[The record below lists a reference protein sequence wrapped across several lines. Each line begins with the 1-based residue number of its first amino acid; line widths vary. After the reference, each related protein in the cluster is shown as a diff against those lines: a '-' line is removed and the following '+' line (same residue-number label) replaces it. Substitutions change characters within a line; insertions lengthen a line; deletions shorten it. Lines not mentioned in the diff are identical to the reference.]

1 MSSTIYKDGYYYL
14 SGDGATNQSSSGL
27 PIIEMPYNASTIFLV
42 SIMSI
47 AFRNMVEVFFFFFN
61 KFPQVG
67 RNIVES
73 RIFFLFSFFL
83 RMVLRGINF
92 NRCFVRFPLSRI

>member
-1 MSSTIYKDGYYYL
+1 MSSTIYKDGYYYYL

-47 AFRNMVEVFFFFFN
+47 AFRNMVEVFFFFF
-61 KFPQVG
+61 
-67 RNIVES
+67 
-73 RIFFLFSFFL
+73 L
-83 RMVLRGINF
+83 INF
-92 NRCFVRFPLSRI
+92 HKLEGILLKAEYFFFFFFFCGWF

>member
-27 PIIEMPYNASTIFLV
+27 PIIEMPYNANTIFLV

-47 AFRNMVEVFFFFFN
+47 AFRNMVEVFFFFFFN

-73 RIFFLFSFFL
+73 RIFFLFFFFADGFK
-83 RMVLRGINF
+83 RYKF
-92 NRCFVRFPLSRI
+92 